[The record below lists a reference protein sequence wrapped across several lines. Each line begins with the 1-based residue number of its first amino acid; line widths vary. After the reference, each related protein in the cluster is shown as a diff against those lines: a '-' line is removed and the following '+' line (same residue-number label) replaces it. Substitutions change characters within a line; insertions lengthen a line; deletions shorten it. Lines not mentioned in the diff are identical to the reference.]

1 MVADTPELDFDDD
14 TVVAPTPRPI
24 LGVARGDQPR
34 QPRPQEREARVSDVV
49 PVRRAP
55 VVGDLLDGMW
65 RLEAILGSGGS
76 AHVFAAT
83 HVDGRRAAVKVLH
96 PELCWDPNIVA
107 RFVGDGRIAN
117 LVRHPGVVIPLHE
130 GATESGIPFLVVE
143 RLDGQTLEERIATR
157 GPLSFTEAAAMTKA
171 LLDVLAATH
180 ERAIIHRDVKPENV
194 FLTRGGRLKLIDFGI
209 ARPPQELALT
219 RTMERTIMG
228 TPAFMSP
235 EQARGIWDEIDA
247 RSDLWAVGATF
258 FRAVTGR
265 FLRNYATLMEDL
277 VHAIEPLAPM
287 SILAPELPASLR
299 GWLDRALAF
308 DRRDRFATA
317 WEMSAA
323 LPTRF

>member
-1 MVADTPELDFDDD
+1 MRQHALTAETFDYDED
-14 TVVAPTPRPI
+14 TVVGPADPY
-24 LGVARGDQPR
+24 
-34 QPRPQEREARVSDVV
+34 EREGRVSDVV

-55 VVGDLLDGMW
+55 GVGDRLDGVW

-83 HVDGRRAAVKVLH
+83 HLDGRRAAVKVLRE
-96 PELCWDPNIVA
+96 ELRWDANIVA
-107 RFVGDGRIAN
+107 RFLGDGRIAN
-117 LVRHPGVVIPLHE
+117 LVRHPGVVLPLHE
-130 GATESGIPFLVVE
+130 GTTDSGIPFLVVE
-143 RLDGQTLEERIATR
+143 RLDGQTLEERIVTR
-157 GPLSFTEAAAMTKA
+157 GPLSLTEAAAMTRA

-180 ERAIIHRDVKPENV
+180 DKAIIHRDVKPENV

-209 ARPPQELALT
+209 ARPPLELA
-219 RTMERTIMG
+219 MERTLEWTVMG

-235 EQARGIWDEIDA
+235 EQTRGIWREIDA

-265 FLRNYATLMEDL
+265 LLRNHATVMQDL
-277 VHAIEPLAPM
+277 VHAIQPLDPMSVLAPD
-287 SILAPELPASLR
+287 LPAPLQQ
-299 GWLDRALAF
+299 WLDRALAF

-323 LPTRF
+323 LPACF

>member
-1 MVADTPELDFDDD
+1 MAAETPEYDCDFEDD
-14 TVVAPTPRPI
+14 TVVGPTPRPI
-24 LGVARGDQPR
+24 TGSARD
-34 QPRPQEREARVSDVV
+34 ARVSDVV

-55 VVGDLLDGMW
+55 QVGDLLDGMW
-65 RLEAILGSGGS
+65 RLEAILGRGGS
-76 AHVFAAT
+76 ALVFAAT
-83 HVDGRRAAVKVLH
+83 HLDGRRAAVKVLH
-96 PELCWDPNIVA
+96 EDLCWDPNIVA
-107 RFVGDGRIAN
+107 RFLGDGRIAR

-143 RLDGQTLEERIATR
+143 RLDGRTLEERIETR
-157 GPLSFTEAAAMTKA
+157 GPLSLDEATAMTRA

-209 ARPPQELALT
+209 ARPPAAMA
-219 RTMERTIMG
+219 MERTVEWTVMG

-235 EQARGIWDEIDA
+235 EQARGIWREIDA

-265 FLRNYATLMEDL
+265 LLRNHATVMQDL
-277 VHAIEPLAPM
+277 VHAMRPLEPM
-287 SILAPELPASLR
+287 SMLAPELPEPLR
-299 GWLDRALAF
+299 WWLDRALAF
-308 DRRDRFATA
+308 ERQDRFATA

-323 LPTRF
+323 LAIRF